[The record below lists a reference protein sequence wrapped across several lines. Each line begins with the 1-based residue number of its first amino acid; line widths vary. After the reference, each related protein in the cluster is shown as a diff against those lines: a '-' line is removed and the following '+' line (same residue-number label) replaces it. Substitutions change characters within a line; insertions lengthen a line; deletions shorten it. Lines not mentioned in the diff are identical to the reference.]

1 MNKSILVY
9 FGRKMPAAAAA
20 DAVLNDL
27 AFTLEDFIG
36 CAELEPHWSLEVIC
50 DYIDKIDKL
59 YEKFPDDGSDIRC
72 PFYENKGE
80 EDID

>member
-1 MNKSILVY
+1 MNKSIREY
-9 FGRKMPAAAAA
+9 FGRKMQAGAAA
-20 DAVLNDL
+20 DAVLTGKV
-27 AFTLEDFIG
+27 FTLEDFVG
-36 CAELEPHWSLEVIC
+36 CAELEPLWELEVVC
-50 DYIDKIDKL
+50 DYIDKLDKL